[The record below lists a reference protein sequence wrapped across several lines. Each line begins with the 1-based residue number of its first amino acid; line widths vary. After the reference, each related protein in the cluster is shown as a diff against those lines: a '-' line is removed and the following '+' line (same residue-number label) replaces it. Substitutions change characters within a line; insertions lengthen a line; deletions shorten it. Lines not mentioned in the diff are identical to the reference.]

1 MKRSRLHPA
10 AAPALALCLLA
21 LAACGNVN
29 EQDGRGYMPASEVT
43 VSRAVP
49 LTVPPDYGARPES
62 TTQAEATVIADQVAG
77 SEIDVTTLN
86 ATVGEQNLMVRA
98 GVLEA
103 NPVIRQ
109 TLNRENALLTGPPE
123 LVDALLFGN
132 YPSGGAVE
140 LSEGPE
146 VGKDVAIEQGT
157 PIEDEGWFDS
167 VFGIF

>member
-1 MKRSRLHPA
+1 MTALSVHRA

-43 VSRAVP
+43 VSRSVP
-49 LTVPPDYGARPES
+49 LTVPPDYGARPETPS
-62 TTQAEATVIADQVAG
+62 QAEATVIVDEVVG
-77 SEIDVTTLN
+77 SEIDITTLD
-86 ATVGEQNLMVRA
+86 ATLGEQNLLVRA

-103 NPVIRQ
+103 NPAIRQ

-132 YPSGGAVE
+132 YANTGSVE
-140 LSEGPE
+140 VTEGPE
-146 VGKDVAIEQGT
+146 IGSDVAIEQGT
-157 PIEDEGWFDS
+157 PVEDESWFGS
-167 VFGIF
+167 VFDIF